1 MQRKQ
6 MRLKQLATNDKA
18 SSQRQDTSKNPGPTW
33 QSLEAKAETHGG
45 IKYVMITLNYNPTTL
60 MQTCKKNEGNRK
72 TPQNNEV
79 IIIQGNFYECM
90 LNIVEKEFKKNI
102 IFTL

>member
-1 MQRKQ
+1 
-6 MRLKQLATNDKA
+6 
-18 SSQRQDTSKNPGPTW
+18 
-33 QSLEAKAETHGG
+33 
-45 IKYVMITLNYNPTTL
+45 

-72 TPQNNEV
+72 TPQNNGV

-102 IFTL
+102 IFTLSV